1 VNHDDS
7 LILPLAVFV
16 IAAAVIAVLGVRLSN
31 RADRFADR
39 TGLGEAVIGAVIL
52 GGMTSLPGTVAAA
65 TFALDGRAAF
75 AISAAL
81 GGIAVQTA
89 FLAIADAVYWRAN
102 LEHAA
107 ASLANLL
114 FGALLVALLAIVLMG
129 MVTPDLAVGHVH
141 PASILLIVA
150 YVGGLRWVHE
160 ACKEPMW
167 HPRLTG
173 ETREDVPDEHSR
185 REPLGPLALDM
196 FLTGA
201 AVAVAGWAIAWSA
214 DRTAAITEL
223 GDSLLGGT
231 MVAIS
236 TSLPELVTTVAA
248 VRQGA
253 LTLAVGGI
261 LGGNTFDTLFV
272 TLADAAYLKGPILAD
287 VTARETQLVAMSILM
302 TSVLLLGLMRRQRT
316 GPGNIGAETVLLV
329 VLYAIVVLL
338 LGA

>member
-1 VNHDDS
+1 MTDS
-7 LILPLAVFV
+7 GLLLPIGVFALA
-16 IAAAVIAVLGVRLSN
+16 ATVIAVLGVRLSN

-39 TGLGEAVIGAVIL
+39 SGLGEAVIGAVIL
-52 GGMTSLPGTVAAA
+52 GGMTSLPGTVAA
-65 TFALDGRAAF
+65 TTLALDGRAAF
-75 AISAAL
+75 AISAAV

-114 FGALLVALLAIVLMG
+114 FGALLVALLAIVMLG
-129 MVTPDLAVGHVH
+129 MLTPDLAIGRLH
-141 PASILLIVA
+141 PASILLPLA
-150 YVGGLRWVHE
+150 YIGGLRWVHQ
-160 ACKEPMW
+160 AIREPMW
-167 HPRLTG
+167 HPRQTR
-173 ETREDVPDEHSR
+173 ETREDVPDEAASQ
-185 REPLGPLALDM
+185 EPMLPLAADLL
-196 FLTGA
+196 LTGA

-214 DRTAAITEL
+214 DQTAAITGL
-223 GDSLLGGT
+223 GDSLLGAT

-248 VRQGA
+248 VRMGA

-272 TLADAAYLKGPILAD
+272 TLADLAYAPGPILAA
-287 VTARETQLVAMSILM
+287 VSPREPQLVAMSMLM

-316 GPGNIGAETVLLV
+316 GPGNIGMETVLLIA
-329 VLYAIVVLL
+329 LYGVTLGLL
-338 LGA
+338 WKH